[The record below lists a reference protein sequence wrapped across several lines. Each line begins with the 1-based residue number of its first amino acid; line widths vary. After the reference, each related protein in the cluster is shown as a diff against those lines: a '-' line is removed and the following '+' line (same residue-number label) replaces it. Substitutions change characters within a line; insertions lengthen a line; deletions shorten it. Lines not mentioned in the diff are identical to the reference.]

1 MDEGGKDMS
10 RRATAFLIWR
20 AGEAVNWEC
29 TAQDIADEIGMDRST
44 VARLCKEKG
53 WKIHHGDKGLSLTG
67 RQSIDSIMKSPHM
80 QAYGRN

>member
-1 MDEGGKDMS
+1 MDEGRKDMT
-10 RRATAFLIWR
+10 RRATEFSIWR
-20 AGEAVNWEC
+20 AGKSVNWEC

-80 QAYGRN
+80 QSKGQN

>member
-1 MDEGGKDMS
+1 MDEVGKDMS

-20 AGEAVNWEC
+20 AGESVNWEC
-29 TAQDIADEIGMDRST
+29 TAQDIAYEIGMDRST

-53 WKIHHGDKGLSLTG
+53 WEIQHGENGTGLTG

-80 QAYGRN
+80 